1 MKLFIPYAIW
11 LILLT
16 FVTSFPAIAQKTK
29 KRVEFNERNAKN
41 MAEAE
46 HYFTEGMKFYI
57 TDDFGKS
64 ISFFERS
71 LQISSDNSGAN
82 YMMADA
88 LVKMGDYAKAI
99 PYAEKA
105 LRLDE
110 NNKYYYLLLAQLYE
124 KDKRYNQAVKVLQ
137 DLIKKRPEE
146 GEYHFELAKIYIYQ
160 GKYDDAIKAYD
171 RVEKVYGINEEI
183 TRQKQQIYLK
193 QNKLE
198 EAIREGEKLIKD
210 QPGEASPKIA
220 LAELLLSNNRVEKA
234 IPLLEDIVANNPE
247 NAQAHLVLSDVY
259 RSQGDAKKSDREL
272 ERAFANPDLDAD
284 TKVSILASFMTR
296 IKDDESKDKAL
307 KLAET
312 IAKLHPVNAKVYAVY
327 GDLLMMKNE
336 KVQARNM
343 YAAAARIDRSIFE
356 VWERIIRLDGE
367 LNQLDSL
374 LIHSEQA
381 LEVFPNQASLY
392 YFNGIAHLNKK
403 DYKKATEVLEE
414 GQTLAISNL
423 DLLNEFNVLLGDA
436 YNGSGNHKMSDQ
448 AYEEVLKNDPN
459 NAHVLNNYSY
469 YLSLRKE
476 NLAKAR
482 EMGKRL
488 VEKNPDEPTF
498 LDTYAWVLYMSKE
511 YKEANKYLEKAL
523 KINQEKNKENGTI
536 VEHYGDVLFKLG
548 QTEKALE
555 QWKKA
560 KKMGETSQLLDKKI
574 TTGQLYEQ

>member
-1 MKLFIPYAIW
+1 MKASISYAVW
-11 LILLT
+11 LILLIGI
-16 FVTSFPAIAQKTK
+16 TSVPVAAQKTK
-29 KRVEFNERNAKN
+29 KRVETSERNAKN
-41 MAEAE
+41 LAEAE

-57 TDDFGKS
+57 TDDFAKS
-64 ISFFERS
+64 IAFFERS
-71 LQISSDNSGAN
+71 LQVSSENSGAN

-88 LVKMGDYAKAI
+88 LVKTGEFTKAI
-99 PYAEKA
+99 PFAEKA
-105 LRLDE
+105 LKLDE

-124 KDKRYNQAVKVLQ
+124 KDKRYNQAAKVFQ

-160 GKYDDAIKAYD
+160 GKYEDAIKAYD
-171 RVEKVYGINEEI
+171 RVEKAYGVNEEI

-198 EAIREGEKLIKD
+198 DAIKEGEKLIKEL
-210 QPGEASPKIA
+210 PEEAGPKIA

-234 IPLLEDIVANNPE
+234 IPLLEEIVANNPE

-259 RSQGDAKKSDREL
+259 RSRGDASKSDREL
-272 ERAFANPDLDAD
+272 ERAFSNPDLDAD
-284 TKVSILASFMTR
+284 TKVSILASFITR
-296 IKDDESKDKAL
+296 IKDDESKNKAL

-336 KVQARNM
+336 KAQARNM

-374 LIHSEQA
+374 LVHSEQA
-381 LEVFPNQASLY
+381 LEVFPNQATLY
-392 YFNGIAHLNKK
+392 YFNGIAHLNRK

-414 GQTLAISNL
+414 GQTLAISNI
-423 DLLNEFNVLLGDA
+423 DLLNEFNVLLGDS
-436 YNGSGNHKMSDQ
+436 YNGVGNHKMSDQ

-469 YLSLRKE
+469 YLALRKE
-476 NLAKAR
+476 NLTKAR

-498 LDTYAWVLYMSKE
+498 LDTYAWVLFVSKE
-511 YKEANKYLEKAL
+511 YKEALKYLEKAV

-548 QTEKALE
+548 QHDKAME

-560 KKMGETSQLLDKKI
+560 KKMGETSALLEKKI
-574 TTGQLYEQ
+574 TSGQLYEQ

>member
-1 MKLFIPYAIW
+1 MKASISYALW
-11 LILLT
+11 LILLIGI
-16 FVTSFPAIAQKTK
+16 TSVPVAAQKTK
-29 KRVEFNERNAKN
+29 KRVETSERNAKN
-41 MAEAE
+41 LAEAE

-57 TDDFGKS
+57 TDDFAKS
-64 ISFFERS
+64 IAFFERS
-71 LQISSDNSGAN
+71 LQVSSENSGAN

-88 LVKMGDYAKAI
+88 LVKTGEFTKAI
-99 PYAEKA
+99 PFAEKA

-124 KDKRYNQAVKVLQ
+124 KDKRYNQAAKVFQ

-160 GKYDDAIKAYD
+160 GKYEDAIKAYD
-171 RVEKVYGINEEI
+171 RVEKAYGVNEEI

-198 EAIREGEKLIKD
+198 DAIKEGEKLIKEL
-210 QPGEASPKIA
+210 PEEAGPKIA

-234 IPLLEDIVANNPE
+234 IPLLEEIVANNPE

-259 RSQGDAKKSDREL
+259 RSRGDASKSDREL
-272 ERAFANPDLDAD
+272 ERAFSNPDLDAD
-284 TKVSILASFMTR
+284 TKVSILASFITR
-296 IKDDESKDKAL
+296 IKDDESKNKAL

-336 KVQARNM
+336 KAQARNM

-374 LIHSEQA
+374 LVHSEQA
-381 LEVFPNQASLY
+381 LEVFPNQATLY
-392 YFNGIAHLNKK
+392 YFNGIAHLNRK

-414 GQTLAISNL
+414 GQTLAISNI
-423 DLLNEFNVLLGDA
+423 DLLNEFNVLLGDS
-436 YNGSGNHKMSDQ
+436 YNGAGNHKMSDQ
-448 AYEEVLKNDPN
+448 SYEEVLKNDPN

-469 YLSLRKE
+469 YLALRKE
-476 NLAKAR
+476 NLPKAR

-498 LDTYAWVLYMSKE
+498 LDTYAWVLYVSKE
-511 YKEANKYLEKAL
+511 YKEALKYLEKAV

-548 QTEKALE
+548 QQEKAIE

-560 KKMGETSQLLDKKI
+560 KKMGETSGLLDKKI
-574 TTGQLYEQ
+574 TSGQLYEQ